1 MSGDQSDKD
10 LGNEEE
16 GFSVPLEAAAG
27 RCGIAVPTLYKRIK
41 AGTLPARQEPAGRR
55 RWMVRPSNV
64 AALEGMQGRGPAVG
78 EWPHDLVALLSE
90 QSRQLEA
97 TQAELRHL
105 ERQAVRLEA
114 ENTELRSK
122 VRDLQSVLAATWRS
136 MSAAMGES
144 VNVLTMPDTPND

>member
-1 MSGDQSDKD
+1 MSGDQSGLD

-55 RWMVRPSNV
+55 QWMVRPSDV
-64 AALEGMQGRGPAVG
+64 AALEAKHGRGPAVG
-78 EWPHDLVALLSE
+78 GWPHDLVAILAE
-90 QSRQLEA
+90 QNRQLEA
-97 TQAELRHL
+97 TQAELRHF